1 MAIRPRLA
9 GKAHARAHQSIA
21 ARAFLDRVAPFF
33 AGSEISGGPMLIATI
48 VALVCTSTS
57 LVPGWERFWDTQ
69 LRLEFGHARVH
80 QSLAEWIDQ
89 ALLPLFFIIIGTDVK
104 RELVKG
110 ELSEWRTAAF
120 PLFGSIGGM
129 VVPVALFFA
138 IGGGGA
144 GAAGWGA
151 VVTSDT
157 AFGLALMAMFAGS
170 LPAGV
175 RALLLAFAAI
185 DDLGGLLVIA
195 FAYSHGFDPTGL
207 AVAGGAFAAMLA
219 LRRLRWVS
227 SLPYVLLAM
236 LVWAGI
242 FESGV
247 HATIAGVV
255 VGLVAPVAPRLDEE
269 RFAARVQ
276 DRVDRF
282 QRAYRERQA
291 VADDPQAEETAQH
304 RVEKH
309 LGYLDEMTSATDVTG
324 ERLVGLL
331 NPWVSYLVLPL
342 FVMSN
347 VRIHLSGELIAE
359 SLGSTL
365 ALGVAAGL
373 ALGKPLGFLT
383 FSALGTR
390 LGLAALPERVTWGMI
405 VAVGALAGIGF
416 TLSLFVAG
424 LAFGEGALRE
434 EASLA
439 VLCASALAGTAGY
452 FLLRW
457 QARKQE

>member
-1 MAIRPRLA
+1 M
-9 GKAHARAHQSIA
+9 A
-21 ARAFLDRVAPFF
+21 ARAFLNRVAPFF
-33 AGSEISGGPMLIATI
+33 AGSEISGGPMLIATV

-57 LVPGWERFWDTQ
+57 LVPGWEAFWDTQ
-69 LRLEFGHARVH
+69 LRLAFGNARVH
-80 QSLAEWIDQ
+80 HSLAEWIDH

-120 PLFGSIGGM
+120 PLFGAIGGM
-129 VVPVALFFA
+129 IVPVALFLA
-138 IGGGGA
+138 IAGGGA
-144 GAAGWGA
+144 GAAGWGS
-151 VVTSDT
+151 VITSDT
-157 AFGLALMAMFAGS
+157 AFGLALMAMFAGR

-185 DDLGGLLVIA
+185 DDIGGLLVIA
-195 FAYSHGFDPTGL
+195 FAYSHGFDPSGL
-207 AVAGGAFAAMLA
+207 VVAGVAFVGMLA

-247 HATIAGVV
+247 HATIAGVL
-255 VGLVAPVAPRLDEE
+255 VGLVAPVSPRLDEE
-269 RFAARVQ
+269 RFAERVQ

-282 QRAYRERQA
+282 QTAYRERQE
-291 VADDPQAEETAQH
+291 VADDPEAEEAAQH

-309 LGYLDEMTSATDVTG
+309 LGYLDEMTAATDVTG
-324 ERLVGLL
+324 ERLVALL

-342 FVMSN
+342 FVLSN
-347 VRIHLSGELIAE
+347 VRIHLSGELVAEAIA
-359 SLGSTL
+359 STL
-365 ALGVAAGL
+365 ALGVVAGL
-373 ALGKPLGFLT
+373 VVGKPLGFLA
-383 FSALGTR
+383 FSALATR
-390 LGLAALPERVTWGMI
+390 LRIAALPDRVTWGMI
-405 VAVGALAGIGF
+405 IAIGALAGIGF

-424 LAFGEGALRE
+424 LAFGEGPQRE

-439 VLCASALAGTAGY
+439 VLCASAIAGTAGY
-452 FLLRW
+452 LLLRW
-457 QARKQE
+457 QVRKQE